1 MNSEAPPL
9 SSYLLAGFPCLSFQS
24 TEDDRVIDY
33 IKSSCIEAN
42 EFSDS
47 TPYAI
52 FKWTCIDGIQIS
64 SDGLPPGSVLPDT
77 IKIGG
82 DTKDLRHAFITFKS
96 VTRDTPTVGI
106 FLNVR
111 KYLDNPLVIQSLKDA
126 ATTLRKQGSHIILVG
141 PLGDVPDELRAIVT
155 ELDFRLPDRDRLQV
169 LYKDLVESYSGVLD
183 VKGDI
188 NDRIKKAA
196 EAAIGMTELEAENA
210 LALSMTE
217 SNDID
222 IQLIQQEKA
231 RAVKKSDVLEWFP
244 SKEKMSDVGDADNL
258 KKWVEK
264 RKNIF
269 NDSAV
274 EYGLPIPKGLLLL
287 GIPGTGKSLV
297 SKAIAGYLGLPLI
310 RFDIGSLFKKYV
322 GESIHGE
329 SEIYIASNTDG
340 FNVKRLSIR
349 RAYQIN
355 ATGYTLSYTDHGGFK
370 WSKINAVLRH
380 NRKEQFIKITTEL
393 GYSLV
398 VTEGHSLFKRNPSKI
413 KSTYFNEIKGKPD
426 HEGGKLI
433 PAEAKDLKIGDKIAI
448 SKHIICDRHKRPAI
462 IERRGFKAEITEDIA
477 FLIGL
482 WMADGCFNGNA
493 LRLCCSI
500 KEPEIVSFVKS
511 LGQTCNTKKWYNGR
525 YVGIDYT
532 VNGRQDLVKLFN
544 FLCIADK
551 SSVST
556 KKRMPEWAL
565 GMPSNIVAKILSGYF
580 SGDGSVNGH
589 NIEVES
595 ISYNL
600 IMDVAMLLRRF
611 GIVANIS
618 YRKANPLKKIRG
630 KVCNYHDSWRI
641 TISRVS
647 DHVKF
652 IKNIGFAQKHKNEK
666 IKKNIAKYERI
677 PGKFSKRS
685 RYSIMWDNIVSVEHL
700 DSADKY
706 SYDLSVDGTE
716 KFVSNGIIAHNSEL
730 SVRNALRTIEAISP
744 VVVHFDELEKGF
756 AGVNS
761 GGDSGVGSRVL
772 GTILTWM
779 QERSTMSFIVATV
792 NNVELLPAEL
802 YRAGRFDKVFA
813 TDLPGQQGREEIY
826 RIHIKKR
833 KRDPKKYDIRTI
845 AAKSVGFVGAEIEYV
860 VEEAMFDAFADN
872 GREFTTQDLLTAIE
886 NVIPMSKRDRE
897 KIEVIRAFCK
907 ERATP
912 VSAGEKKSVTQKSTS
927 STRRVAAKK
936 LIKKVRGGK

>member
-169 LYKDLVESYSGVLD
+169 LYKDLVESYSGVLE
-183 VKGDI
+183 VTGDI
-188 NDRIKKAA
+188 NGRIKKAA

-231 RAVKKSDVLEWFP
+231 RAVKKSDVLEWF
-244 SKEKMSDVGDADNL
+244 SAKEKMSDVGDFDNL
-258 KKWVEK
+258 KQWVEK

-322 GESIHGE
+322 GTSEES
-329 SEIYIASNTDG
+329 T
-340 FNVKRLSIR
+340 
-349 RAYQIN
+349 
-355 ATGYTLSYTDHGGFK
+355 
-370 WSKINAVLRH
+370 
-380 NRKEQFIKITTEL
+380 
-393 GYSLV
+393 
-398 VTEGHSLFKRNPSKI
+398 
-413 KSTYFNEIKGKPD
+413 
-426 HEGGKLI
+426 
-433 PAEAKDLKIGDKIAI
+433 
-448 SKHIICDRHKRPAI
+448 
-462 IERRGFKAEITEDIA
+462 
-477 FLIGL
+477 
-482 WMADGCFNGNA
+482 
-493 LRLCCSI
+493 
-500 KEPEIVSFVKS
+500 
-511 LGQTCNTKKWYNGR
+511 
-525 YVGIDYT
+525 
-532 VNGRQDLVKLFN
+532 
-544 FLCIADK
+544 
-551 SSVST
+551 
-556 KKRMPEWAL
+556 
-565 GMPSNIVAKILSGYF
+565 
-580 SGDGSVNGH
+580 
-589 NIEVES
+589 
-595 ISYNL
+595 
-600 IMDVAMLLRRF
+600 
-611 GIVANIS
+611 
-618 YRKANPLKKIRG
+618 
-630 KVCNYHDSWRI
+630 
-641 TISRVS
+641 
-647 DHVKF
+647 
-652 IKNIGFAQKHKNEK
+652 
-666 IKKNIAKYERI
+666 
-677 PGKFSKRS
+677 
-685 RYSIMWDNIVSVEHL
+685 
-700 DSADKY
+700 
-706 SYDLSVDGTE
+706 
-716 KFVSNGIIAHNSEL
+716 
-730 SVRNALRTIEAISP
+730 RNALRTIEAISP

-833 KRDPKKYDIRTI
+833 KRDPKKYDIRTV

-912 VSAGEKKSVTQKSTS
+912 VSAGEKKSVIQKSIS

-936 LIKKVRGGK
+936 LIKKVRGGKQNGN